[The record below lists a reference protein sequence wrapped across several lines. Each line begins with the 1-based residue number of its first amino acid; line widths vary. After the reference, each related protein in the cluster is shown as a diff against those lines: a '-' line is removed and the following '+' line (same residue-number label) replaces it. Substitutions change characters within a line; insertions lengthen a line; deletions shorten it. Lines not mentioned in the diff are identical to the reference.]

1 MTEEQLSALLRLKRH
16 EQPPP
21 GYFDDLL
28 RAVHRRQRE
37 ELLQRPLWRIAL
49 ERLQCFFGE
58 GTLAP
63 VSYAGVLAAVAIAGV
78 FTIRSMNPEPSIS
91 AGHDGVAVATTVSAQ
106 PERPVDR
113 AITLQQRHEPL
124 ISKQQLDAQLEY
136 ASNSPRYVIDARP
149 VSYEAP
155 SSF

>member
-37 ELLQRPLWRIAL
+37 ELLQQPLWRIAL

-58 GTLAP
+58 RTLAP
-63 VSYAGVLAAVAIAGV
+63 VSYAGVLAAVAVTGV
-78 FTIRSMNPEPSIS
+78 LTIRSMEPARPHATAAAPVRVEPEL
-91 AGHDGVAVATTVSAQ
+91 
-106 PERPVDR
+106 RDR
-113 AITLQQRHEPL
+113 ALTLQQRREPL
-124 ISKQQLDAQLEY
+124 ISQQQLDARIGFV
-136 ASNSPRYVIDARP
+136 STTPHYVIDARP

>member
-1 MTEEQLSALLRLKRH
+1 MTEEQLSTLLRLKRH

-37 ELLQRPLWRIAL
+37 ELLQRPLWRIAF
-49 ERLQCFFGE
+49 ERVQCFFGE

-63 VSYAGVLAAVAIAGV
+63 VSYAGVLAAVALVGV
-78 FTIRSMNPEPSIS
+78 FTIRSMDPGSSFS
-91 AGHDGVAVATTVSAQ
+91 AGDGRVAAMTVAAE
-106 PERPVDR
+106 PERKADR
-113 AITLQQRHEPL
+113 ALTLEQRREPL
-124 ISKQQLDAQLEY
+124 ISQRQLDAQIGFG
-136 ASNSPRYVIDARP
+136 AKTPRYVIDSRP
-149 VSYEAP
+149 VIYEPP

>member
-1 MTEEQLSALLRLKRH
+1 MTEEQLSTLLRLKRH

-58 GTLAP
+58 RTLAP
-63 VSYAGVLAAVAIAGV
+63 LSYAGVLAAVAIAGV
-78 FTIRSMNPEPSIS
+78 VTIRSIHPEPSLT
-91 AGHDGVAVATTVSAQ
+91 AGHGGTVGASAAPAT
-106 PERPVDR
+106 PERSADL
-113 AITLQQRHEPL
+113 ALNLQQRREPL
-124 ISKQQLDAQLEY
+124 ISQKQLDAQIGF
-136 ASNSPRYVIDARP
+136 ASN
-149 VSYEAP
+149 
-155 SSF
+155 

>member
-1 MTEEQLSALLRLKRH
+1 MTEEQLSTLLRLKRH

-78 FTIRSMNPEPSIS
+78 LTIRSMQPEPSLS
-91 AGHDGVAVATTVSAQ
+91 AGNGGAAVATTVSTE
-106 PERPVDR
+106 PEHSADR
-113 AITLQQRHEPL
+113 ALTLQQRREPL
-124 ISKQQLDAQLEY
+124 ISQKQLDAQIGF
-136 ASNSPRYVIDARP
+136 AVNTPRYVIDARP

>member
-1 MTEEQLSALLRLKRH
+1 MTEEQLSTLLRLKRY

-58 GTLAP
+58 RTLAP
-63 VSYAGVLAAVAIAGV
+63 VSYAGVLAAVAVAGV
-78 FTIRSMNPEPSIS
+78 FTIRSINPEPPRAGETMTVAS
-91 AGHDGVAVATTVSAQ
+91 APAAEPA
-106 PERPVDR
+106 DR
-113 AITLQQRHEPL
+113 ALTLQQRREPL
-124 ISKQQLDAQLEY
+124 ISKARAEARIAFPSDA
-136 ASNSPRYVIDARP
+136 PRYVIDARP
-149 VSYEAP
+149 VSYERP

>member
-49 ERLQCFFGE
+49 ERLQCYFGE
-58 GTLAP
+58 GRLAP
-63 VSYAGVLAAVAIAGV
+63 VSYAGALAAVAVAGV
-78 FTIRSMNPEPSIS
+78 FAIRSMSPGPSLS
-91 AGHDGVAVATTVSAQ
+91 AGPGAAAVAITA
-106 PERPVDR
+106 PAEPVDR
-113 AITLQQRHEPL
+113 ALTLQQRREPL
-124 ISKQQLDAQLEY
+124 ISQQQLDAQIGF
-136 ASNSPRYVIDARP
+136 ASKAPRYVIDARP
-149 VSYEAP
+149 VSYERP

>member
-1 MTEEQLSALLRLKRH
+1 MTEEQLSALLRLKRD

-58 GTLAP
+58 GMLAP
-63 VSYAGVLAAVAIAGV
+63 VSYAGVLAAVALAGV
-78 FTIRSMNPEPSIS
+78 FTIQSMNPTPSPV
-91 AGHDGVAVATTVSAQ
+91 DGGAVVAKNDFVQ
-106 PERPVDR
+106 PEHPVDH
-113 AITLQQRHEPL
+113 ALTLEQRREPL
-124 ISKQQLDAQLEY
+124 ISQRQLGASIEF
-136 ASNSPRYVIDARP
+136 ASNAPRYVIDARP

>member
-28 RAVHRRQRE
+28 RAVQRRQRE
-37 ELLQRPLWRIAL
+37 VLLQRPLWRIAL

-78 FTIRSMNPEPSIS
+78 FTIRSMDPGALATSQ
-91 AGHDGVAVATTVSAQ
+91 GGLAVTATRPAESD
-106 PERPVDR
+106 ERVL
-113 AITLQQRHEPL
+113 TLEQRQKPL
-124 ISKQQLDAQLEY
+124 ISQQQLDAQIGFL
-136 ASNSPRYVIDARP
+136 
-149 VSYEAP
+149 
-155 SSF
+155 